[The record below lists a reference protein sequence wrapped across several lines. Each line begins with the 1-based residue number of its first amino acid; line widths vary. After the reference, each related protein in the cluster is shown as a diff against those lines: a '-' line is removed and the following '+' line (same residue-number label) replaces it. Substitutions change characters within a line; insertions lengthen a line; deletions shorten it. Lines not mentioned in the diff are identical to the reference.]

1 MQHDSSS
8 VLAME
13 TNTVHNALCIRLKFV
28 QIAIVRSAWRQPNI
42 SKHTSTVSGN
52 ENFPICAVY
61 DIVNGLILIFVQR
74 TGLQSIKQDW
84 EKFRFYKLYNNLIRG
99 NSTNT
104 SKNTIDCPI
113 ERTLSA
119 SRSARC
125 CITTDEWQTLL
136 SSDQLRAAS
145 LIGWNAVT
153 WLCALSTVRRA

>member
-1 MQHDSSS
+1 
-8 VLAME
+8 ME
-13 TNTVHNALCIRLKFV
+13 TNTVHNALCLRLKFV

-61 DIVNGLILIFVQR
+61 DIVNGLILIFAQR

-84 EKFRFYKLYNNLIRG
+84 ETFRFYKLYNNLIRG

-136 SSDQLRAAS
+136 PQWQHTTITGLDDYGR
-145 LIGWNAVT
+145 VT
-153 WLCALSTVRRA
+153 MARLSCGEVQFFTKWLQE